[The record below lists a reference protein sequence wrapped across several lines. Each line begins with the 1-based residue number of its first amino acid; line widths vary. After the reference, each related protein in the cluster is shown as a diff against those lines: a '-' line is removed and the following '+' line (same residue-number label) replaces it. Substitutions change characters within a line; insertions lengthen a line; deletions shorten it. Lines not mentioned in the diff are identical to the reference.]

1 MRRFATLGAS
11 ALAALVIVLGPGSTA
26 ADAHDALV
34 GSDPADGAVLTV
46 APQQVVLTFTA
57 DQLEVGAV
65 VEVTGT
71 DGSRWTAGE
80 PAVSG
85 PTVTQPLAQ
94 SMPSGAFQ
102 VVWRSV
108 SADGHPISGELG
120 FSIEA
125 PEAAP
130 TPEPSAAP
138 ASTDEP
144 GTDVSGTESS
154 TEPSAE
160 PSTEPR
166 ADEPGTATPTPVAD
180 DDRSRLR
187 PSTSSWLLA
196 GTAVVAA
203 AVVAGLVAQ
212 RRGEAR
218 R

>member
-57 DQLEVGAV
+57 DQLEVGAA
-65 VEVTGT
+65 VEVTGI

-85 PTVTQPLAQ
+85 ATVTQALTQ
-94 SMPSGAFQ
+94 SMPSGVFQ

-120 FSIEA
+120 FSIET

-130 TPEPSAAP
+130 TQEPSATP
-138 ASTDEP
+138 ASTEVPGTDEP
-144 GTDVSGTESS
+144 GTEPS
-154 TEPSAE
+154 TEPSAG
-160 PSTEPR
+160 EPR
-166 ADEPGTATPTPVAD
+166 TATPTPAAG

-187 PSTSSWLLA
+187 PSTSSWLFA
-196 GTAVVAA
+196 GTAVVVA